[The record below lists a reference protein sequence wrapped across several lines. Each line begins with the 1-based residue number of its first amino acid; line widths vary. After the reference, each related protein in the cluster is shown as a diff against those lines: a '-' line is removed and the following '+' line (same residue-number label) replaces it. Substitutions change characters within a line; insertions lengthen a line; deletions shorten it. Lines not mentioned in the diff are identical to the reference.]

1 MQAPEAGD
9 MNDGVDASELEGMTG
24 AGPVSIFIS
33 YRSADT
39 TPGTAQL
46 LRDELTRQ
54 DGTLAN
60 AHVFVDDAIP
70 EGDDWWATIA
80 REIDAAD
87 IVIAL
92 IGVRWLELARQK
104 ASSEDVVRRE
114 LRLALRSDCRLVPIL
129 VDDAKMPD
137 NLEGLPSLSAKDA
150 LLFRHQR
157 RQDDMNE
164 IIARL
169 SQIGKK
175 TSPKAEP
182 EPAVQAVPAAP
193 AAPVVEPVQL
203 PVPPDHF
210 QNVMRA
216 LSQGKLV
223 VCLGWDLAAPLTDQ
237 NLAAQLADRA
247 KESFLSDD
255 YVVDS
260 RGLAQVAQHLS
271 LTAESE
277 LFEAMRNLLKENS
290 TPSAVHKFLASFSEP
305 PMMIVTANYDT
316 ALEDAFDEKGIEF
329 DLAIYMARGEH
340 RGKFLHVD
348 PDGDVNEA
356 FPANGNNFY
365 SGFPFDT
372 DGVLQR
378 PLIVK
383 IHGAVDNP
391 RAAFPENYVVTEND
405 YIDFLAGGS
414 LAIPNQILVKLM
426 RSYVLFLG
434 YSLADWNLRV
444 FVHRVWSGGFKNES
458 WAVAKAHSPVERR
471 FWDGLA
477 RVQFFDV
484 PVETY
489 VQELRGQLTR
499 SAPERAAP

>member
-1 MQAPEAGD
+1 MS
-9 MNDGVDASELEGMTG
+9 DGPNASELEGVIG

-54 DGTLAN
+54 EGALAN

-80 REIDAAD
+80 TEISAAD

-92 IGVRWLELARQK
+92 IGVRWLELARQR

-114 LRLALRSDCRLVPIL
+114 LRLALRSECRLVPIL
-129 VDDAKMPD
+129 VDDAKMPE
-137 NLEGLPSLSAKDA
+137 NLEGLPSLFAKDA

-157 RQDDMNE
+157 RQDDMNA

-175 TSPKAEP
+175 ASPQVEP
-182 EPAVQAVPAAP
+182 EPAVPAGEHIEHMP
-193 AAPVVEPVQL
+193 L
-203 PVPPDHF
+203 PVPPEHF
-210 QNVMRA
+210 RDVARA
-216 LSQGKLV
+216 LNQGKLV

-247 KESFLSDD
+247 KQSFLSDD

-260 RGLAQVAQHLS
+260 RDLARVAQHLS

-277 LFEAMRNLLKENS
+277 LFEAMRSLLKENCS
-290 TPSAVHKFLASFSEP
+290 PSVVHKFLASFAEP
-305 PMMIVTANYDT
+305 PLMIVTANYDT

-340 RGKFLHVD
+340 RGKFLHID
-348 PDGDVNEA
+348 PDGEVTEA

-378 PLIVK
+378 PLVVK

-426 RSYVLFLG
+426 RSFVLFLG

-458 WAVAKAHSPVERR
+458 WAVAKAGSPVERR
-471 FWDGLA
+471 FWDGLT

-484 PVETY
+484 PVEAY
-489 VQELRGQLTR
+489 VQELRNHLTR